1 MNTSQHFCVVIS
13 STLWWNPSVPVTPAT
28 HDVQEALA
36 AIGSLKDEV
45 QRVVRSLPNN
55 KAFGTD
61 MILAELWKAGCEV
74 TCNELTLLLD
84 WILRTG
90 DVPAAW
96 RGGRLA
102 RLFKGKGPTESTD
115 SYRGLLIGDHTAKV
129 CTGVLAPEVK
139 KAIEQF
145 LPPQQ
150 CGSTK
155 GGGTNRGHHLVST
168 FVRPARKHKIPAAI
182 LFIDLFEVFDK
193 LVRQVVFGISEARGD
208 TNTIIDTLVKS
219 GHGCRISPCTHHRF
233 QRYTSS
239 KSLRTSATWLADC
252 MTTHGFRS
260 NQEESS
266 S

>member
-1 MNTSQHFCVVIS
+1 MEKRSCLVCDREIHWREIANSAEAADRAGDARSTYRLIRALGAFRTTTLPGIKLADGSFALDAEQESERWNEHFAALLCGNLVD
-13 STLWWNPSVPVTPAT
+13 TLVEPPVPVTPAT

-102 RLFKGKGPTESTD
+102 RPYKGKGPTESTD

-150 CGSTK
+150 CGSTN

-168 FVRPARKHKIPAAI
+168 FVRPARKHNPSS
-182 LFIDLFEVFDK
+182 DSVHRP
-193 LVRQVVFGISEARGD
+193 VRSIR
-208 TNTIIDTLVKS
+208 
-219 GHGCRISPCTHHRF
+219 
-233 QRYTSS
+233 
-239 KSLRTSATWLADC
+239 
-252 MTTHGFRS
+252 
-260 NQEESS
+260 
-266 S
+266 